1 MDLQNLITNEDR
13 EVLHELHRI
22 LPVIKNKYFSLGR
35 DIDKF
40 MKLVDMFGKP
50 KENIVRLTVKQTIIT
65 TGGEDGNNSVVS
77 DKLAGCSKDNQL
89 HNSGSDSNSKVHSD
103 IKG

>member
-1 MDLQNLITNEDR
+1 MNLQNLITNEDR
-13 EVLHELHRI
+13 QVLHELHRI

-40 MKLVDMFGKP
+40 MRLVDMFGKP

-65 TGGEDGNNSVVS
+65 TGGTNGSDNSVGA
-77 DKLAGCSKDNQL
+77 DKLAGDNKDNSV
-89 HNSGSDSNSKVHSD
+89 HNSDSVSNSKANTHT
-103 IKG
+103 G